1 MAKRYSKAAHAK
13 RHKQTSHKIKNVII
27 LIFAGRLSGL
37 AVHFGTQHGR
47 CRRLTPLKALPVKSF
62 GHR

>member
-27 LIFAGRLSGL
+27 LIFLRGGYLVWLFTLVRSTDVADGSPR
-37 AVHFGTQHGR
+37 
-47 CRRLTPLKALPVKSF
+47 
-62 GHR
+62 